1 MAAKGVPLSRP
12 RLCIFC
18 ASSLGVRS
26 VFAESARQVAM
37 LAVRRGWDIVYGG
50 AHCGLMGLVAD
61 TALAAGGAVYG
72 AIPAD
77 MMDRELA
84 HSGLT
89 ELAVVGSMHERKAQ
103 MERWSDAFLAL
114 PGGYGT
120 YDELMEI
127 LTWAQLKIHSKPCGL
142 LNVEGFYD
150 PLLAQLDLAVAEG
163 FLNPAYRNLL
173 ITETDPERLLLQ
185 LLQRR

>member
-1 MAAKGVPLSRP
+1 
-12 RLCIFC
+12 
-18 ASSLGVRS
+18 
-26 VFAESARQVAM
+26 
-37 LAVRRGWDIVYGG
+37 
-50 AHCGLMGLVAD
+50 
-61 TALAAGGAVYG
+61 
-72 AIPAD
+72 
-77 MMDRELA
+77 
-84 HSGLT
+84 
-89 ELAVVGSMHERKAQ
+89 MHERKAQ

-163 FLNPAYRNLL
+163 FLHPAYRNLL